1 MPQSDSPEA
10 ANRLDAFGGYAA
22 PAQNEQ
28 RTWRFR
34 TKSLIRLVA
43 WGSIQ
48 GSANESKAPQKAF
61 SARSALLLKLSRI
74 RYPGASSR

>member
-34 TKSLIRLVA
+34 TKSLFRLVA
-43 WGSIQ
+43 G
-48 GSANESKAPQKAF
+48 ALSKEGPQA
-61 SARSALLLKLSRI
+61 ALALTSDDSTLSG
-74 RYPGASSR
+74 Y